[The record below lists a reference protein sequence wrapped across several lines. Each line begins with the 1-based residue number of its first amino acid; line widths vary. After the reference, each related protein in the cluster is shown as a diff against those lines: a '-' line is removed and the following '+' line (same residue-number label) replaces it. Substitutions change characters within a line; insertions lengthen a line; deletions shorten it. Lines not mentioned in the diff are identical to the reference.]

1 MVVLP
6 VMASVDLATGSTF
19 AGRYRIVRRL
29 ASGGMGAVYE
39 VLHLETRRRRALKVM
54 LPELFAKPELY
65 ERFRREAHVTASV
78 KSEFLVDVFDAGLD
92 DASGTPFLVM
102 ELLEGEDLGRLV
114 DRQGPL
120 DPTNVVTY
128 LGQVASALDRT
139 HAASVVHR
147 DLKPENL
154 FLTHREDGSGCI
166 KILDFGISKIVNEA
180 ATGRNT
186 TSIGTPAYMAP
197 EQIVGGPISPAVD
210 LHSLGL
216 IAYTL
221 LTGRAYWQDDV
232 ESTDNALAF
241 ALRAAQGI
249 REGAV
254 SRASRHGRR
263 LPAAFDAWF
272 AQAAHLDPNQR
283 FKSAAET
290 VQGLAEVLG
299 VPVPALLATPASPH
313 RPRSGRGST
322 SAQPR
327 ADGEQGPSTMHG
339 AELDPRSRRGGA
351 FIRIGAAGAALG
363 AIGIA
368 VAAYVSSGDER
379 PAAGGPASADI
390 ADPSTSAASAPSE
403 PAPVVLPLEG
413 ALSTNAVPPITAAPS
428 SATPIA
434 ITPSSAGAPG
444 RADAKQPLVAPSP
457 KTARSVAA
465 SPLTTPSGAPA
476 PSVSS
481 APAGGATASFP
492 AASAPPRPK
501 YTRD

>member
-1 MVVLP
+1 
-6 VMASVDLATGSTF
+6 
-19 AGRYRIVRRL
+19 
-29 ASGGMGAVYE
+29 MGAVYE
-39 VLHLETRRRRALKVM
+39 ALHLETRRRRALKVM
-54 LPELFAKPELY
+54 LPELFTKPELRD
-65 ERFRREAHVTASV
+65 RFRREAHVTASV

-92 DASGTPFLVM
+92 EASGMPFLVM

-114 DRQGPL
+114 DRRGPL
-120 DPTNVVTY
+120 DPADVVTY

-166 KILDFGISKIVNEA
+166 KILDFGISKIVSEA

-197 EQIVGGPISPAVD
+197 EQVVGGPISPAVD

-254 SRASRHGRR
+254 SRASRHGRT

-299 VPVPALLATPASPH
+299 VPVPTLLQATPASAL
-313 RPRSGRGST
+313 RPRSGRGSAA
-322 SAQPR
+322 AQPR

-339 AELDPRSRRGGA
+339 AELDPRSRRGSA
-351 FIRIGAAGAALG
+351 IVRIGAAGAALG

-368 VAAYVSSGDER
+368 IAAYVSSGDEQ
-379 PAAGGPASADI
+379 PAAGGPASADD
-390 ADPSTSAASAPSE
+390 AVPSTSAAPAPNE
-403 PAPVVLPLEG
+403 LAPVVLPLEA
-413 ALSTNAVPPITAAPS
+413 ALSTSAVPPITAAPS
-428 SATPIA
+428 SAAPIA

-444 RADAKQPLVAPSP
+444 RTDAKQPLVAPSP
-457 KTARSVAA
+457 KTARSVAS
-465 SPLTTPSGAPA
+465 SPLTAPSGAPA
-476 PSVSS
+476 TPVSS
-481 APAGGATASFP
+481 APASGATASFP
-492 AASAPPRPK
+492 AASAPARPK